1 MSSKK
6 QPFEQS
12 IATLESI
19 IAELEQG
26 EIPLEQAI
34 ERYTQG
40 VTLSKQ
46 CQTMLDTAEQ
56 KVTVLTEQFAKPEGD
71 NQDETR

>member
-1 MSSKK
+1 MSKK
-6 QPFEQS
+6 TPVFEES

-26 EIPLEQAI
+26 ELPLEQAL

-40 VTLSKQ
+40 VKLSKQ
-46 CQTMLDTAEQ
+46 CQGMLDAAEQ
-56 KVTVLTEQFAKPEGD
+56 KVAILTEQFAKVDPD
-71 NQDETR
+71 KSDDAA